1 MKNFTQFRE
10 DLASGRP
17 AKKPV
22 SSNLLKQRAK
32 DNENAMKSGFMKLS
46 PAERAKESKRLG
58 EDNLQE
64 LSPET
69 LSSYKDKADKQMPG
83 LHDKMFQ
90 PMGKNNANWKKN
102 LGNLKKR
109 RKGIET
115 ASKKLGEGKDMCSCN
130 CDCGKAICE
139 SCGKPKMQKDITE
152 LSTKTL
158 ANYTRKAVSPL
169 SKKSVGNLASKG
181 AHKLAHSDPTDF
193 DAGEKEDMKSVQRAK
208 GVIRATKKIA
218 KRAQANESALDE
230 VSNEL
235 VKKVAHKR
243 NQNVSMAGSK
253 ADYDRRDPNYQDAA
267 KKQDRNQ
274 KLRFARGAKA
284 IGKVR
289 NESARDNYNPEIS
302 DKRTKEKLK
311 KAGLP
316 PESPKVMEAKKPIV
330 HSTKPDSLKTIKI
343 KYNKPI
349 RTKVTD
355 IGAGG
360 KEYVRKDWSEETFK
374 PHDMW
379 SPKGEKKFA
388 KTEKEHL
395 ALKDKGWG
403 HNNPNKSEEKK
414 KGLDGKECWDGYK
427 QMGTKKKGGKT
438 VDNCVKMK
446 EEQIQLVTNLNQQEG
461 VGAMVRRGLDKVRDS
476 IKTAEV
482 NTGLKVDAS
491 KNKIGQNPLKDSQ
504 KKR

>member
-1 MKNFTQFRE
+1 
-10 DLASGRP
+10 
-17 AKKPV
+17 
-22 SSNLLKQRAK
+22 
-32 DNENAMKSGFMKLS
+32 
-46 PAERAKESKRLG
+46 
-58 EDNLQE
+58 
-64 LSPET
+64 
-69 LSSYKDKADKQMPG
+69 
-83 LHDKMFQ
+83 MFQ

-115 ASKKLGEGKDMCSCN
+115 ASKKLGEGKDMCSCD

-139 SCGKPKMQKDITE
+139 SCGKPKK
-152 LSTKTL
+152 
-158 ANYTRKAVSPL
+158 
-169 SKKSVGNLASKG
+169 
-181 AHKLAHSDPTDF
+181 
-193 DAGEKEDMKSVQRAK
+193 
-208 GVIRATKKIA
+208 
-218 KRAQANESALDE
+218 LDE

-316 PESPKVMEAKKPIV
+316 PESPKVMEDIFTPIVEGKKKGMDGKACWNGYKLQGTKKKGNRTVDNCVPMSEEEEMKPHKMYKGDKVIVAKNKAEHDKLNKQGYTHDDPKTKTVEEAKKPVV
-330 HSTKPDSLKTIKI
+330 HSTKPDSLKMVKI

-355 IGAGG
+355 IGPGG
-360 KEYVRKDWSEETFK
+360 KEYVRKDWSEGYNRSYRSK
-374 PHDMW
+374 
-379 SPKGEKKFA
+379 
-388 KTEKEHL
+388 
-395 ALKDKGWG
+395 LKDMKADLTPKVKPSNKPIPK
-403 HNNPNKSEEKK
+403 HLQNQIASQFKDPKDKRIAEAYPKIVKNPPSWKK
-414 KGLDGKECWDGYK
+414 TYAQGAL
-427 QMGTKKKGGKT
+427 TKKQ
-438 VDNCVKMK
+438 VKDGDIRARQAREKADIK
-446 EEQIQLVTNLNQQEG
+446 EQQIQIVTNLDFNESIG
-461 VGAMVRRGLDKVRDS
+461 NLVRRGLDKVRSS
-476 IKTAEV
+476 IKDAEKSS
-482 NTGLKVDAS
+482 GYKVDPS
-491 KNKIGQNPLKDSQ
+491 KNNTNNPVSGKNIAKRLASQ

>member
-1 MKNFTQFRE
+1 MKDFKTFSE

-22 SSNLLKQRAK
+22 SSSLLKNMAK
-32 DNENAMKSGFMKLS
+32 DNEKAMASGFMKLS
-46 PAERAKESKRLG
+46 PKERAKESKRLG
-58 EDNLQE
+58 ED
-64 LSPET
+64 
-69 LSSYKDKADKQMPG
+69 
-83 LHDKMFQ
+83 
-90 PMGKNNANWKKN
+90 
-102 LGNLKKR
+102 
-109 RKGIET
+109 
-115 ASKKLGEGKDMCSCN
+115 KDMCSCD

-139 SCGKPKMQKDITE
+139 SCGKPKK
-152 LSTKTL
+152 
-158 ANYTRKAVSPL
+158 
-169 SKKSVGNLASKG
+169 
-181 AHKLAHSDPTDF
+181 
-193 DAGEKEDMKSVQRAK
+193 
-208 GVIRATKKIA
+208 
-218 KRAQANESALDE
+218 LDE

-330 HSTKPDSLKTIKI
+330 HSTKPDSLKMVKI

-349 RTKVTD
+349 KTKVTD
-355 IGAGG
+355 IGPGG
-360 KEYVRKDWSEETFK
+360 KETVRK
-374 PHDMW
+374 
-379 SPKGEKKFA
+379 
-388 KTEKEHL
+388 
-395 ALKDKGWG
+395 
-403 HNNPNKSEEKK
+403 N
-414 KGLDGKECWDGYK
+414 WD
-427 QMGTKKKGGKT
+427 
-438 VDNCVKMK
+438 
-446 EEQIQLVTNLNQQEG
+446 EQVQIVTNLNFNEG
-461 VGAMVRRGLDKVRDS
+461 LSNLVSRGLDKVRSS
-476 IKTAEV
+476 IKDAEKR
-482 NTGLKVDAS
+482 TGLSVDAS
-491 KNKIGQNPLKDSQ
+491 KNNKNNPVSGDNIRKRLASQ

>member
-1 MKNFTQFRE
+1 MKTFTTFME

-17 AKKPV
+17 MKKPV
-22 SSNLLKQRAK
+22 SSNLLQQRAK
-32 DNENAMKSGFMKLS
+32 ENTKALKSGFMKLTKQERDKEARRMSEEKKNCGCGQDPCITYGKKQMKEEDGSYYGKPS
-46 PAERAKESKRLG
+46 PRLKKKVKGAKEVVNNPYSKDDGKTVVAKQKKYQPQLSKSKQGINNVLKFLKKNPDYKIGAHSLKKKSKRLG
-58 EDNLQE
+58 EATASE
-64 LSPET
+64 V
-69 LSSYKDKADKQMPG
+69 
-83 LHDKMFQ
+83 
-90 PMGKNNANWKKN
+90 
-102 LGNLKKR
+102 LKKR
-109 RKGIET
+109 Y
-115 ASKKLGEGKDMCSCN
+115 ASDHPDDN
-130 CDCGKAICE
+130 
-139 SCGKPKMQKDITE
+139 P
-152 LSTKTL
+152 
-158 ANYTRKAVSPL
+158 
-169 SKKSVGNLASKG
+169 
-181 AHKLAHSDPTDF
+181 H
-193 DAGEKEDMKSVQRAK
+193 
-208 GVIRATKKIA
+208 
-218 KRAQANESALDE
+218 
-230 VSNEL
+230 
-235 VKKVAHKR
+235 
-243 NQNVSMAGSK
+243 
-253 ADYDRRDPNYQDAA
+253 
-267 KKQDRNQ
+267 NQ
-274 KLRFARGAKA
+274 KRIKDHLPGMKTYKLHPGAKA
-284 IGKVR
+284 TDGGEWSKKGKMKALKKQIKRRPEQYGVT
-289 NESARDNYNPEIS
+289 ESARDNYDPVIS

-316 PESPKVMEAKKPIV
+316 PESPKVMEAKKPVV

-414 KGLDGKECWDGYK
+414 KGLDGKACWDGYK

-446 EEQIQLVTNLNQQEG
+446 EEQIQLVTNLDFNESLG
-461 VGAMVRRGLDKVRDS
+461 NLVTRGMDKVRGA
-476 IKTAEV
+476 IKDAEKR
-482 NTGLKVDAS
+482 TGYKVDPS
-491 KNKIGQNPLKDSQ
+491 KNNHSNPVSGKNIAKRLASQ

>member
-58 EDNLQE
+58 ED
-64 LSPET
+64 
-69 LSSYKDKADKQMPG
+69 
-83 LHDKMFQ
+83 
-90 PMGKNNANWKKN
+90 
-102 LGNLKKR
+102 
-109 RKGIET
+109 
-115 ASKKLGEGKDMCSCN
+115 KDMCSCD

-139 SCGKPKMQKDITE
+139 SCGKPKK
-152 LSTKTL
+152 
-158 ANYTRKAVSPL
+158 
-169 SKKSVGNLASKG
+169 
-181 AHKLAHSDPTDF
+181 
-193 DAGEKEDMKSVQRAK
+193 
-208 GVIRATKKIA
+208 
-218 KRAQANESALDE
+218 LDE
-230 VSNEL
+230 VSQEL

-243 NQNVSMAGSK
+243 NVNVSMAGSK
-253 ADYDRRDPNYQDAA
+253 ADYDRRDPDYQNAA

-284 IGKVR
+284 ISKMR
-289 NESARDNYNPEIS
+289 NESARDNYDPEIS

-355 IGAGG
+355 IGPGG

-414 KGLDGKECWDGYK
+414 KGLDGKACWDGYK

-446 EEQIQLVTNLNQQEG
+446 EEQIQIVTNLDFNESLG
-461 VGAMVRRGLDKVRDS
+461 MLVTRGINKVRDS
-476 IKTAEV
+476 IKTAEK
-482 NTGLKVDAS
+482 NTGYKVDPR
-491 KNKIGQNPLKDSQ
+491 KNNTPNPVSGNNIAKRLASQ
-504 KKR
+504 KKRK

>member
-58 EDNLQE
+58 ED
-64 LSPET
+64 
-69 LSSYKDKADKQMPG
+69 
-83 LHDKMFQ
+83 
-90 PMGKNNANWKKN
+90 
-102 LGNLKKR
+102 
-109 RKGIET
+109 
-115 ASKKLGEGKDMCSCN
+115 KDMCSCD

-139 SCGKPKMQKDITE
+139 SCGKPKK
-152 LSTKTL
+152 
-158 ANYTRKAVSPL
+158 
-169 SKKSVGNLASKG
+169 
-181 AHKLAHSDPTDF
+181 
-193 DAGEKEDMKSVQRAK
+193 
-208 GVIRATKKIA
+208 
-218 KRAQANESALDE
+218 LDE
-230 VSNEL
+230 VSQEL

-243 NQNVSMAGSK
+243 NVNVSMAGSK
-253 ADYDRRDPNYQDAA
+253 ADYDRRDPDYQNAA

-284 IGKVR
+284 ISKMR
-289 NESARDNYNPEIS
+289 NESARDNYDPEIS

-355 IGAGG
+355 IGPGG

-414 KGLDGKECWDGYK
+414 KGLDGKACWDGYK
-427 QMGTKKKGGKT
+427 QMGTKEKGGKT

-446 EEQIQLVTNLNQQEG
+446 EEQIQIVTNLDFNESLG
-461 VGAMVRRGLDKVRDS
+461 MLVTRGINKVRDS
-476 IKTAEV
+476 IKTAEK
-482 NTGLKVDAS
+482 NTGYKVDPR
-491 KNKIGQNPLKDSQ
+491 KNNTPNPVSGNNIAKRLASQ
-504 KKR
+504 KKRK